1 MIEEGYDVNFGARP
15 LKRLVGR
22 TLEVDLSRLLI
33 DGSLKEHDIVIVN
46 YVNDKF
52 VVKKKI

>member
-1 MIEEGYDVNFGARP
+1 MAYGARP
-15 LKRLVGR
+15 LKRLVGK
-22 TLEVDLSRLLI
+22 TIEVDLSKLLI
-33 DGSLKEHDIVIVN
+33 EGQIKEHDTVIVN